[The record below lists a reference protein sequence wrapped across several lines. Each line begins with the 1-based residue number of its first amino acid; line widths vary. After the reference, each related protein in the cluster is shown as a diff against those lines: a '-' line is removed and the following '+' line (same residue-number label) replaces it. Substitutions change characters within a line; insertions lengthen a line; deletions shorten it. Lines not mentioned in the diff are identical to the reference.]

1 MSSRSVWQAHR
12 VLLDLWTRATT
23 TQPPLS
29 WEVSLV
35 LGVVALLV
43 TWSPLGY
50 RLVRHLVTLV
60 HEAGH
65 ALVAALVGRR
75 LTGIRLHS
83 DTSGVTVSRG
93 RPRGPGMVATVLAGY
108 PAPALVGLGGALL
121 LGLGYAAGL
130 LWAIVLLCA
139 LMLLLVRNLYGLW
152 VVLVTG
158 VGVAALS
165 WTAPG
170 EVVSGTAYLVVWVL
184 LLAAPRS
191 VVELQRERGRQGG
204 RRSGSDADQLARL
217 TGVPAVVWVV
227 VFWAVCVVALVVGV
241 RELVPLS

>member
-1 MSSRSVWQAHR
+1 M
-12 VLLDLWTRATT
+12 LIDLWARATT
-23 TQPPLS
+23 TQPPLP

-35 LGVVALLV
+35 LGVVALVV
-43 TWSPLGY
+43 TWSPVGY

-93 RPRGPGMVATVLAGY
+93 RTSGPGMVATVLAGY

-121 LGLGYAAGL
+121 LGRGYAAGL
-130 LWAIVLLCA
+130 LWALVLTCA

-158 VGVAALS
+158 VAVATLS
-165 WTAPG
+165 WAAPG
-170 EVVSGTAYLVVWVL
+170 EVVSGAAYLVVWGL

-191 VVELQRERGRQGG
+191 VVELQRERRRSGG
-204 RRSGSDADQLARL
+204 RRGGSDADQLARL

-227 VFWAVCVVALVVGV
+227 VFWAVCVGALVVGV
-241 RELVPLS
+241 RELVPLGG